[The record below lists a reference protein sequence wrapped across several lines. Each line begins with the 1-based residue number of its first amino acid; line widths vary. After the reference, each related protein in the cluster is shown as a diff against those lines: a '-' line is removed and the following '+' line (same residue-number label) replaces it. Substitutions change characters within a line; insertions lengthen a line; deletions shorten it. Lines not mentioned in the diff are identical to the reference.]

1 MSDVLRA
8 MVNKGFKPLAGSR
21 YGAIGIKRLL
31 SPVKET
37 QTEQKWFY
45 SGTHMPDGTP
55 ITISARG
62 EVQIQQYLDRG
73 FLPFECGGGVKGR
86 LADF

>member
-1 MSDVLRA
+1 MSDVLKA
-8 MVNKGFKPLAGSR
+8 MVSKGFKPLAGSR
-21 YGAIGIKRLL
+21 YGAIGIKQ
-31 SPVKET
+31 SAVPVKET
-37 QTEQKWFY
+37 RVERMWFY

-62 EVQIQQYLDRG
+62 EVQIKRYLDKG
-73 FLPFECGGGVKGR
+73 LLPFECGGAVKGR

>member
-21 YGAIGIKRLL
+21 YGAIGIKQSL

-37 QTEQKWFY
+37 SAEPMWFY

-62 EVQIQQYLDRG
+62 EVQIKQYLEKG
-73 FLPFECGGGVKGR
+73 FLPFECGGAVKGR